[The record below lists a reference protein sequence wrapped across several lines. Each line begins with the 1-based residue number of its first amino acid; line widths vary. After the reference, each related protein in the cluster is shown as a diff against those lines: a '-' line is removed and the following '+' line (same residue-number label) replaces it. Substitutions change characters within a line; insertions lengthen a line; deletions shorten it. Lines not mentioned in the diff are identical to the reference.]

1 MALQEQNRVYHL
13 AALWDLEG
21 EIRWCDND
29 HLAIRD
35 ITAKEC
41 PYCGRKTRLRPLV
54 DVLVDLAAARGA
66 RLDFMLGEN
75 ERTDTLREEFGG
87 IAGLTRF

>member
-1 MALQEQNRVYHL
+1 MDEYEPYG
-13 AALWDLEG
+13 AAVL
-21 EIRWCDND
+21 
-29 HLAIRD
+29 
-35 ITAKEC
+35 
-41 PYCGRKTRLRPLV
+41 

>member
-1 MALQEQNRVYHL
+1 M
-13 AALWDLEG
+13 
-21 EIRWCDND
+21 
-29 HLAIRD
+29 
-35 ITAKEC
+35 C
-41 PYCGRKTRLRPLV
+41 PFCGRKTRLRPLV

-75 ERTDTLREEFGG
+75 DRTDTLREEFGG